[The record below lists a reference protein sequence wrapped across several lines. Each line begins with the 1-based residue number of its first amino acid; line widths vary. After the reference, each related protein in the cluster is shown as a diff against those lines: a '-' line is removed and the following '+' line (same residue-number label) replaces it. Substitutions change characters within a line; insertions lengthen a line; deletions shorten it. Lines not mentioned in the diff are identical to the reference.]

1 MFNKL
6 LEGVDRTLV
15 RNLVILHTLVIAVS
29 NYLVTIRFD
38 LFPGAELPLFG
49 SFPLAAA
56 AFTFPIVVVATDLT
70 VRLVGKQA
78 GRAVV
83 AMAIIPAIIASVLVL
98 LALGDEH
105 AYRVGLAS
113 GTAYAIGTMLDV
125 YVFQHIRE
133 RMSAWWIAPAVSTIA
148 ANIIDTY
155 AFFYTAFYPA
165 PWVGPVAFNNTLT
178 KIVVGLIVFLPAY
191 GLLLSYLKSKFG
203 VDALVLKDEV
213 VEKPK
218 AKKKAPA
225 KKTAKKK
232 A

>member
-1 MFNKL
+1 MFNTL
-6 LEGVDRTLV
+6 LSGVDKALV

-38 LFPGAELPLFG
+38 LFPGADLPLFG

-70 VRLVGKQA
+70 VRMVGKEA

-83 AMAIIPAIIASVLVL
+83 AMAVIPAIIASVLVL
-98 LALGDEH
+98 LALDDPH
-105 AYRVGLAS
+105 AYRVGFAS

-125 YVFQHIRE
+125 YVFQYIRE
-133 RMSAWWIAPAVSTIA
+133 KYTEAWWAAPAISTVA

-155 AFFYTAFYPA
+155 TFFYTAFA
-165 PWVGPVAFNNTLT
+165 GSTDAEGKLTWIGENWHIVAQNNTLT

-191 GLLLSYLKSKFG
+191 GVLLAYLRNKVS
-203 VDALVLKDEV
+203 
-213 VEKPK
+213 
-218 AKKKAPA
+218 AKK
-225 KKTAKKK
+225 
-232 A
+232 